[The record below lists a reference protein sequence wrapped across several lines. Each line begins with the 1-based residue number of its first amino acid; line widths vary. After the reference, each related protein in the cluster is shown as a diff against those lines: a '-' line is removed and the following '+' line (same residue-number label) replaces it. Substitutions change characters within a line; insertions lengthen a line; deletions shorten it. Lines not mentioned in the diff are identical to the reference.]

1 MAIIFSDNVQPIS
14 RGGGITTIPLVTP
27 KLDADVQI
35 VTGISTYPKGMGAPL
50 HRHNCDEQVTILEG
64 IGEVEIDGL
73 RTPLKQYDTT
83 YVPAG
88 TEHAFYN
95 RGEAPLRILWI
106 YPGNKVTRTFSATGE
121 TVEHLSAADL
131 MSSGDD

>member
-1 MAIIFSDNVQPIS
+1 MPIILTENVKVIS
-14 RGGGITTIPLVTP
+14 RGGGITTVPLVTP
-27 KLDADVQI
+27 RLSPDVRI

-64 IGEVEIDGL
+64 LGEVEIEGAL
-73 RTPLKQYDTT
+73 TPLKPYDTT
-83 YVPAG
+83 YIPAG
-88 TEHAFYN
+88 TEHAFHN
-95 RGEAPLRILWI
+95 RGDEPLRILWI

-131 MSSGDD
+131 MSPDD